1 VHGGFRENRGKQE
14 SIRNNDVMATIIPF
28 RALRPNP
35 LRADTLV
42 FAEDKPDAALCEKC
56 TRKAP
61 LTLKGML
68 EAGARVRPE
77 IPETQLNAYRQVN
90 EKVEELL
97 ENGNLWREQVAG
109 FYVYEIVHPKYRQ
122 TGIWALTDINDY
134 ATGRI
139 KTHELIF
146 PDSVRR
152 LKNYREHTGLEGS
165 PVLLTY
171 SPTITINRIIAETRK
186 KVNKQVL
193 GDHNCFHRLWK
204 IDDEPM
210 KRKLSKAFA
219 EIQSVYLADGHHR
232 LAAAAKLKA
241 KMREEGK
248 IGFNTISSLYIA
260 TDQLRICE
268 FNRVFVPDEVID
280 YPQFFKQLSEQFL
293 IQERAGN
300 GAFQSKK
307 NNHIG
312 MCAQGK
318 WYDLYVKNI
327 PSKGIAAKIDASI
340 LQQKILGPLLGVANP
355 GPDTRLKCVG
365 GAAALAGVSE
375 LLKKHPD
382 GIAFTICAL
391 TTKQLIDVSDAN
403 EILPPKSTWI
413 DPKVPYGLIM
423 FK

>member
-1 VHGGFRENRGKQE
+1 
-14 SIRNNDVMATIIPF
+14 MATIIPF

-42 FAEDKPDAALCEKC
+42 FAEGKPDAVVCEKC
-56 TRKAP
+56 AKKGSP
-61 LTLKGML
+61 TLKSML
-68 EAGARVRPE
+68 EACARVRPE
-77 IPETQLNAYRQVN
+77 IQETQLVAYQQIN

-97 ENGNLWREQVAG
+97 ENGDLWREQAPG

-139 KTHELIF
+139 KTHELVF

-152 LKNYREHTGLEGS
+152 LKNYREQTGLEGS

-171 SPTITINRIIAETRK
+171 SPSVTINRIIAETRK
-186 KVNKQVL
+186 SVTKQVL
-193 GDHNCFHRLWK
+193 GDHSCFHRLWK
-204 IDDEPM
+204 INDEPT
-210 KRKLSKAFA
+210 KRKLIKAFA

-241 KMREEGK
+241 KMRDEGK
-248 IGFNTISSLYIA
+248 AGFNTISSLYIA

-268 FNRVFVPDEVID
+268 FNRVFIPNEAID
-280 YPQFFKQLSEQFL
+280 YLQFFRQLNEQFL
-293 IQERAGN
+293 IQEKAGN
-300 GAFQSKK
+300 VPFQPQKK
-307 NNHIG
+307 NHIG
-312 MCAQGK
+312 MCVRGI
-318 WYDLYVKNI
+318 WYELQVRNI
-327 PSKGIAAKIDASI
+327 PNKGVAAKMDASI
-340 LQQKILGPLLGVANP
+340 LQKKILEPLLGVADP
-355 GPDTRLKCVG
+355 GTDTRLKCVG
-365 GAAALAGVSE
+365 GITALAEV
-375 LLKKHPD
+375 LALIKKHPD
-382 GIAFTICAL
+382 SIAFTVCAL
-391 TTKQLIDVSDAN
+391 TIEQLIDVSDAS

>member
-1 VHGGFRENRGKQE
+1 
-14 SIRNNDVMATIIPF
+14 MATIIPF

-42 FAEDKPDAALCEKC
+42 FAEDKPNAAACEKC
-56 TRKAP
+56 NKKASP
-61 LTLKGML
+61 TLKSML

-77 IPETQLNAYRQVN
+77 IPETLSKAYQQIN

-97 ENGNLWREQVAG
+97 ENGDLWREQAPG

-152 LKNYREHTGLEGS
+152 LKNYREQTGLEGS

-171 SPTITINRIIAETRK
+171 LPTITINRIIAETRK

-204 IDDEPM
+204 IDDEQT
-210 KRKLSKAFA
+210 KRKLIKAFA

-232 LAAAAKLKA
+232 MAAAAKLKA
-241 KMREEGK
+241 KMRDEGK
-248 IGFNTISSLYIA
+248 AGFNTISSLYIA

-268 FNRVFVPDEVID
+268 FNRVFVPDETID
-280 YPQFFKQLSEQFL
+280 YSQFFKQLSDQFL
-293 IQERAGN
+293 IQEKAGN
-300 GAFQSKK
+300 TAFQSKK

-312 MCAQGK
+312 MCARGI
-318 WYDLYVKNI
+318 WYDLQVRNV
-327 PSKGIAAKIDASI
+327 PGKGIAAKMDASI
-340 LQQKILGPLLGVANP
+340 LQEKILCPLLGVADP
-355 GPDTRLKCVG
+355 GTDIRLKCVG
-365 GAAALAGVSE
+365 GAAALAEVSE
-375 LLKKHPD
+375 LLKKHP
-382 GIAFTICAL
+382 GSIAFTVCAL
-391 TTKQLIDVSDAN
+391 TIPQLIDVSDAN

-413 DPKVPYGLIM
+413 DPKVPYGLIL